1 METHAAPLKTTEG
14 SVVQLAVTRDI
25 TERTRVQK
33 QLKQSEEQLRSLADD
48 LERQVRTR
56 TQELEQRNEDVL
68 QQSQQLRELSSRL
81 QQTQDE
87 ERRHIA
93 RELHDSAGQ
102 LIAALGMNL
111 ASMTQHLRK
120 NPVLGKTLDDSQSL
134 VQQLNK
140 EIRTTS
146 YLLHPPLLDENGLPE
161 AIRWYVEGLMERGNL
176 IVDLN
181 ITEDFGRLPD
191 DAELAVF
198 RVVQECLT
206 NIHRHSESKTA
217 MIQLTRNAENI
228 TVTIQDA
235 GRGIPPEKLDGI
247 QAQRSG
253 VGIAGMRERIRHFK
267 GAMNIHSNG
276 SGTRISVMLPIRA
289 ASQGEK
295 NILQEQPSI
304 VAR

>member
-1 METHAAPLKTTEG
+1 M
-14 SVVQLAVTRDI
+14 
-25 TERTRVQK
+25 
-33 QLKQSEEQLRSLADD
+33 
-48 LERQVRTR
+48 
-56 TQELEQRNEDVL
+56 L

-181 ITEDFGRLPD
+181 IAEDFGRLPD

-198 RVVQECLT
+198 RVVQESLT

-217 MIQLTRNAENI
+217 MIQLTRNAEHI

-235 GRGIPPEKLDGI
+235 GRGIPAEKLEGI

-267 GAMNIHSNG
+267 GAMNIHSDG

-289 ASQGEK
+289 ASQAEQE
-295 NILQEQPSI
+295 NILQEQPSV
-304 VAR
+304 VAG